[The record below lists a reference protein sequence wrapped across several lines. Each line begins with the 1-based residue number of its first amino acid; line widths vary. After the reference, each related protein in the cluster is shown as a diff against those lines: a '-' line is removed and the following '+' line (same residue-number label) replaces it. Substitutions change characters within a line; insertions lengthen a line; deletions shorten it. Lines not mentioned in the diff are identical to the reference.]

1 MHEHGGRAGPAH
13 PPRPPRRRPQL
24 AGLVGAVLALTLAVA
39 ACSGGGKSN
48 GVASLGGSN
57 KPTATTT
64 AKPRSKQDAMQ
75 AALAFARCMRQHG
88 INLPDPQF
96 NGNGI
101 SQEFT
106 ARRGGNG
113 PDSPKF
119 KAAQQA
125 CNKYL
130 PNGGQP
136 TKPNPQEQQQ
146 MLAFARC
153 MRQHGIDVPDPG
165 ASGGIEVKGRP
176 GTVNP
181 DSPKFKAAEQACQ
194 QYEPKGAKPTQSAG
208 GGSK

>member
-1 MHEHGGRAGPAH
+1 MRDHGGRAGPAR
-13 PPRPPRRRPQL
+13 PPRPSRRWWRPQL
-24 AGLVGAVLALTLAVA
+24 AVLVGAVVALTLTVA
-39 ACSGGGKSN
+39 ACGGGGKAN
-48 GVASLGGSN
+48 GVASLGGSG
-57 KPTATTT
+57 KATATTS
-64 AKPRSKQDAMQ
+64 PGGDNQQ

-88 INLPDPQF
+88 IDMPDPQF

-101 SQEFT
+101 SQGFT
-106 ARRGGNG
+106 ARRGGKG
-113 PDSPKF
+113 PDDPKF

-125 CNKYL
+125 CQKYL

-165 ASGGIEVKGRP
+165 ASGGIEVKGGP

-194 QYEPKGAKPTQSAG
+194 QYEPNGKKSTQSN
-208 GGSK
+208 GGSP

>member
-1 MHEHGGRAGPAH
+1 MHDHGGRETPAR
-13 PPRPPRRRPQL
+13 PPRPSRRWPQL
-24 AGLVGAVLALTLAVA
+24 AGLIAMLALALTVA
-39 ACSGGGKSN
+39 ACGGGGKAN
-48 GVASLGGSN
+48 GVASLGGAN

-64 AKPRSKQDAMQ
+64 AKPWSKQDAMQ

-88 INLPDPQF
+88 IDMPDPQF

-136 TKPNPQEQQQ
+136 TKPNLQEQQQ

-165 ASGGIEVKGRP
+165 ANGGIEVKGRP

-194 QYEPKGAKPTQSAG
+194 QYEPNGKKSTQSAG
-208 GGSK
+208 GGG